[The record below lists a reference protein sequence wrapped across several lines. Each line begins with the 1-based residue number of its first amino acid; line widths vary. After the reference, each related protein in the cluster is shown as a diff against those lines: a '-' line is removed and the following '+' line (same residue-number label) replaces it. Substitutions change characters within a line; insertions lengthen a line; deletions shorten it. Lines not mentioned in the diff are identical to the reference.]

1 MSNENQNDEMPNPID
16 AAGEY
21 VLDTLSI
28 DERTAFEAALKSD
41 RTLLVKVEEWQH
53 LLAPVLQSAPDVAPS
68 ETVWRRLEGTLDQRL
83 AEQEQ
88 AGNDVEDSSTVVSF
102 DKFRQS
108 RNRWR
113 GFGVGLMSLAAGLTA
128 FVFVDGTLLQP
139 PSIVPDRLAVLTQ
152 PSSGIQFV
160 ATVDPARQGVHI
172 RPLLAGDVNPFAD
185 GPLVLWVELEGKTVR
200 LGDVTAAK
208 WQWLDYSKLLETEAF
223 TNSTLILAKPQPGA
237 PDIMGDVV
245 FKGRVSSKAK

>member
-1 MSNENQNDEMPNPID
+1 MSNENQNDDMPNPID

-28 DERTAFEAALKSD
+28 DERTAFEAALKTD
-41 RTLLVKVEEWQH
+41 RTLLAKVEEWQH
-53 LLAPVLQSAPDVAPS
+53 LLAPVLQSAPDVEPS
-68 ETVWRRLEGTLDQRL
+68 GMVWRRLEGTLDQRL
-83 AEQEQ
+83 ADQ
-88 AGNDVEDSSTVVSF
+88 ANTDNGDSATVVSF

-128 FVFVDGTLLQP
+128 FIFVDGSLLQP

-172 RPLLAGDVNPFAD
+172 RPLLSGEANPFAD
-185 GPLVLWVELEGKTVR
+185 GPLVLWVELEGKTIR

-208 WQWLDYSKLLETEAF
+208 WQWLDYSQLLETESF
-223 TNSTLILAKPQPGA
+223 TNSTLVLAKPKPDA
-237 PDIMGDVV
+237 PDMIGDVV